1 MKRTTETM
9 RRRAWLLAVAAATLA
24 GCGAMDV
31 KTDVLET
38 AKQVRTG
45 PEQAPF
51 RTITN
56 FSAALRCMDNHMIT
70 FGVQELSVLVEE
82 LKDETKKVNAGTR
95 DMLIS
100 AVSDMTKRSRAVRLV
115 VYGPD
120 AGNLIGFLHQAE
132 RKTAY
137 ASIPKY
143 DIKGSISQF
152 DENVAKKEAS
162 LGGAIAE
169 YFNFGYARTA
179 GATIMGVDLTMVN
192 TTDLSV
198 VPGVTARNAALIQ
211 KQGVGLDADAQYKKL
226 GVNFTTA
233 LSRAEGNAQ
242 ALRNLIELAVIELFG
257 KLTKTPYWLCL
268 GADPQSDAVRTEIA
282 DWYYTMTG
290 DATEMIAYF
299 QHQLAIRGVYGGPID
314 GKGNPALAEAISRYR
329 MALGLA
335 PGSKIDREFF
345 GGYLNADHARI
356 KAESA
361 AKAAAARVSPV
372 KLSISTGRDWVRRG
386 EVVSLTVR
394 ADRAADV
401 QCFVRNATQRVQ
413 RLVPARLAEDARPA
427 PGDVRFQMRAN
438 DKGLPETVAC
448 FAVPQEAAGRLVK
461 VANFDGNPSLSF
473 EMVRATFASAAGG
486 AMGEAIF
493 DLQAR

>member
-1 MKRTTETM
+1 MKRTTGT
-9 RRRAWLLAVAAATLA
+9 RRRAGLLAVAAAVLA

-38 AKQVRTG
+38 AKQVQVA

-51 RTITN
+51 RSITN
-56 FSAALRCMDNHMIT
+56 FSSALRCMDNHMIT
-70 FGVQELSVLVEE
+70 FGVHELSVLVEE

-137 ASIPKY
+137 ASIPKF

-169 YFNFGYARTA
+169 YFNFGYARTG

-192 TTDLSV
+192 TADLSV

-211 KQGVGLDADAQYKKL
+211 KQGTGLDADAQYKKL

-257 KLTKTPYWLCL
+257 KLTRTPYWLCL
-268 GADPQSDAVRTEIA
+268 GADPWSDAVRTEIN

-299 QHQLAIRGVYGGPID
+299 QQQLAIRGVYAGRID
-314 GKGNPALAEAISRYR
+314 GKGSPALAEAISRYR
-329 MALGLA
+329 VALGLS

-345 GGYLNADHARI
+345 AAYLNGDHARI
-356 KAESA
+356 KARA
-361 AKAAAARVSPV
+361 AGAEPAMPPV
-372 KLSISTGRDWVRRG
+372 KLSISTGRDGGVRRG
-386 EVVSLTVR
+386 ELVSLTVR
-394 ADRAADV
+394 ADRDADI
-401 QCFVRNATQRVQ
+401 QCFLRNAAQRVQ
-413 RLVPARLAEDARPA
+413 RLVPTRSPQEARPA
-427 PGDVRFQMRAN
+427 PGDVRFQTRAN
-438 DKGLPETVAC
+438 DRGVPETVAC
-448 FAVPQEAAGRLVK
+448 FAVPQEVASARPVRAADLDAVP
-461 VANFDGNPSLSF
+461 NLSF
-473 EMVRATFASAAGG
+473 EAVRATFASVAGTTL
-486 AMGEAIF
+486 AEARLDI
-493 DLQAR
+493 QVR

>member
-1 MKRTTETM
+1 MNRTTEAT
-9 RRRAWLLAVAAATLA
+9 RWRAWLLAAAVAALA

-31 KTDVLET
+31 KNEVLDT
-38 AKQVRTG
+38 AKQVRVA

-56 FSAALRCMDNHMIT
+56 FSAALRCMDNQMIA

-137 ASIPKY
+137 ASIPKF

-169 YFNFGYARTA
+169 YFNFGYARTG

-192 TTDLSV
+192 TADLSV

-211 KQGVGLDADAQYKKL
+211 KQGVGLDSDAQYKKL
-226 GVNFTTA
+226 GLNFTTA

-268 GADPQSDAVRTEIA
+268 GADPGSEAVKTEIA

-290 DATEMIAYF
+290 DASEIIAYF
-299 QHQLAIRGVYGGPID
+299 QQQLAIRRVYSGPID
-314 GKGNPALAEAISRYR
+314 GKGNAALGEAISRYR
-329 MALGLA
+329 VALGLA

-345 GGYLNADHARI
+345 AAYLNGDHARI
-356 KAESA
+356 KSQGVAR
-361 AKAAAARVSPV
+361 AAAATA
-372 KLSISTGRDWVRRG
+372 KT
-386 EVVSLTVR
+386 
-394 ADRAADV
+394 
-401 QCFVRNATQRVQ
+401 
-413 RLVPARLAEDARPA
+413 
-427 PGDVRFQMRAN
+427 
-438 DKGLPETVAC
+438 
-448 FAVPQEAAGRLVK
+448 AVPPTR
-461 VANFDGNPSLSF
+461 
-473 EMVRATFASAAGG
+473 
-486 AMGEAIF
+486 
-493 DLQAR
+493 